1 MTSVGRARPAT
12 LLSSTRALCR
22 SLQAD
27 RRQTALTLHRNVAQD
42 LAAAQLQL
50 ALGERN
56 VGKPHATRTLL
67 RQVGELLRGC
77 SKTVQALELAL
88 RPPLLE
94 QAGLVAALNWLARE
108 ESARGVPLAVTL
120 PERFPRFDPAVEAEV
135 YQALATFFRRGVS
148 ARAGRTLRVAVR
160 GGAVRVHAEGRGAA
174 AVELALGEA
183 RARLAGLAR
192 ASIARPGSGRVA
204 LVIRAA
210 PSSAHPTR
218 RAPRQTP
225 RTL

>member
-1 MTSVGRARPAT
+1 MTSVARVRPT
-12 LLSSTRALCR
+12 TMLSATRALCR

-27 RRQTALTLHRNVAQD
+27 RRQTALALHRSVAQS

-67 RQVGELLRGC
+67 RQVGESLRGC
-77 SKTVQALELAL
+77 STTVQALELTL

-94 QAGLVAALNWLARE
+94 QAGLVAALRWLARQ
-108 ESARGVPLAVTL
+108 ESARGAPLALSL
-120 PERFPRFDPAVEAEV
+120 PERLPRFDPAVEAEV
-135 YQALATFFRRGVS
+135 YQALATFFGKGVS
-148 ARAGRTLRVAVR
+148 ARAGRALRVAVER
-160 GGAVRVHAEGRGAA
+160 GVVRIHAEGRAAA
-174 AVELALGEA
+174 AVQHALGEA
-183 RARLAGLAR
+183 RARLAGLVR

-204 LVIRAA
+204 LTIRAGA
-210 PSSAHPTR
+210 SGARPTR
-218 RAPRQTP
+218 KAPRQTP